1 MAACRAGENTTFP
14 FLATVRSLVAIVV
27 SVLAVAVVVMVIV
40 FVHRPVE
47 MDLQSYGYVQTQ
59 EWWWIYNNT
68 TRVYEPAKEVPM
80 LIIIHALNPSGRG
93 QIQGNINI
101 VRIMDIPNAS
111 FVEMVDFSRFEP
123 TNASFEPTN
132 VSFDLQPHSSH
143 RYRRWV
149 SLKDPA
155 SLYYLYDRHH
165 QDASLGFPVMVVV
178 ETTYKPAHSEKSI
191 NKTYYCW
198 PVTFLCSDSST
209 PDGGEV
215 PCKTEEDLE
224 YKVSWRSPP
233 PAPSP
238 PPAVAGN
245 WTKLEHNRM
254 RLRTSDGP

>member
-47 MDLQSYGYVQTQ
+47 MGFQSYGYVQTI
-59 EWWWIYNNT
+59 EWWWNYNNT
-68 TRVYEPAKEVPM
+68 TRVYEPAKEVQM

-111 FVEMVDFSRFEP
+111 FVEMVELSWFKPDPER
-123 TNASFEPTN
+123 N
-132 VSFDLQPHSSH
+132 VSFELQPHSSH
-143 RYRRWV
+143 RYRRWI
-149 SLKDPA
+149 SLTQQGQNA
-155 SLYYLYDRHH
+155 SLYYLYDRHLV
-165 QDASLGFPVMVVV
+165 DGSLGFPVMVVV
-178 ETTYKPAHSEKSI
+178 ETTYKPALSEKSI

-198 PVTFLCSDSST
+198 PVTFLRSYPSI

-215 PCKTEEDLE
+215 ACKTEEDLE
-224 YKVSWRSPP
+224 YKVSWQNPP

-245 WTKLEHNRM
+245 G
-254 RLRTSDGP
+254 TSPSGT